1 MNNLSNYKA
10 VLFDKDGT
18 LFSFD
23 AAWSVFCD
31 RMLEHLAP
39 GDETLKDKMAQTVG
53 YQRASGSFI
62 AGSLIVNASADE
74 VNAAWSALAP
84 GHDLAQVDALA
95 RAETKALPAV
105 PLFDLTDVMGSL
117 RQMGLKLGVAT
128 NDIEA
133 GALSQLNAVN
143 ALALFDF
150 VCGSDS
156 GYGRKPGTG
165 MVDAFCAQTGI
176 KAEEVIFVGDSTH
189 DIDCG
194 VNAGVGLCVGV
205 LTGPATAEQLAETD
219 AVVLPSVASLPGY
232 LNEANGAAA

>member
-1 MNNLSNYKA
+1 MSNLSTYKA
-10 VLFDKDGT
+10 ALFDKDGT

-31 RMLEHLAP
+31 RMLEHLAA
-39 GDETLKDKMAQTVG
+39 GDDTLKDKMAQRVG

-62 AGSLIVNASADE
+62 PGSLIVNASADE
-74 VNAAWSALAP
+74 VNAAWAELAP
-84 GHDLAQVDALA
+84 DHDPAQIDALS

-105 PLFDLTDVMGSL
+105 PLFDLNAVMGSL

-133 GALSQLNAVN
+133 GAFSQLNAVN
-143 ALALFDF
+143 ALPLFDF

-194 VNAGVGLCVGV
+194 VNAGVGLCVAV

-232 LNEANGAAA
+232 LSQANGAAA

>member
-74 VNAAWSALAP
+74 VNAAWAALAP
-84 GHDLAQVDALA
+84 GHDLAQVDVLA

-165 MVDAFCAQTGI
+165 MVEAFCAQTGI